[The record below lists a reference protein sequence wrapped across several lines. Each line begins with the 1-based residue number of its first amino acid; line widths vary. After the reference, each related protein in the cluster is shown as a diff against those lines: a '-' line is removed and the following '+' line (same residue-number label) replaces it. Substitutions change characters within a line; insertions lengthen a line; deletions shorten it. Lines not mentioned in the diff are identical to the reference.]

1 MCTDNYCHRVET
13 IVPTFGDNF
22 IPELFNLLKVR
33 NHIDKNSRRK
43 TDQLSIR
50 KIHHLLIKLRSQAT
64 LYGNF
69 LATQQLVSIL
79 LTMYATGGSFFV
91 FVTILGDRSAE
102 SGITMGETVMMG
114 FASLW
119 PLFGISRLYV
129 KIWMA
134 VTITDEVSGI
144 LLFCMM

>member
-1 MCTDNYCHRVET
+1 M
-13 IVPTFGDNF
+13 PTFGDNF